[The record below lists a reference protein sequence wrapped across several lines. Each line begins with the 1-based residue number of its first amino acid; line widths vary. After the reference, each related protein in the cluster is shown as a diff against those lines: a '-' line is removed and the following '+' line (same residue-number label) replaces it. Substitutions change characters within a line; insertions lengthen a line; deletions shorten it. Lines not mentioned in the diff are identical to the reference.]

1 MHLAHFRIQDSS
13 VRVLLWLAILGLV
26 SAEVEQDFSDE
37 ETTVEDSREVVG
49 KISGVVL
56 LCPDPVLDEVCSLH
70 KRSKIVERLNELL
83 IGLLSYVLVI
93 SVSGPLCRLLLI
105 NERVLHVA
113 LVLVDH
119 LLDRALSWCL
129 AAADFIL

>member
-13 VRVLLWLAILGLV
+13 VRVLLWLAVLGLV

-56 LCPDPVLDEVCSLH
+56 LCPDPVLNEVCSLH

-83 IGLLSYVLVI
+83 IGLLSYVLVV
-93 SVSGPLCRLLLI
+93 SVSGPLCQLLLI

-119 LLDRALSWCL
+119 LLD
-129 AAADFIL
+129 